1 MKPLVPIVFLA
12 SLCVWE
18 SVRFTFVAKVAEMK
32 FYKCEIIN
40 ERYADND
47 FYCYFCIL
55 RSMYTCII

>member
-32 FYKCEIIN
+32 FYGSVSFSVSE
-40 ERYADND
+40 ASPQT
-47 FYCYFCIL
+47 F
-55 RSMYTCII
+55 

>member
-12 SLCVWE
+12 SLCVWG

-55 RSMYTCII
+55 R